1 MEYIKLLGILIIVIG
16 FALKFDPTAVVIIA
30 AVATGLLS
38 GMDFGQLLEILGKS
52 FTDNRMV
59 TLYFLTLPMIGL
71 VESHGLKE
79 VAINAIKRI
88 KNATPS
94 TILDIYML
102 IREIGGIFGIS
113 FSGQVTFVRPLVVP
127 MTTAAAETKRPLTKR
142 EQELIKGHSAAV
154 ENLGNF
160 FAQNLFIASSGVLL
174 ISSTMNG
181 LKYAVSP
188 TKIVLY
194 SIPMAV
200 ITFVVGVIWNSLF
213 DRKFNEVS
221 VNGK

>member
-1 MEYIKLLGILIIVIG
+1 MEYIKLLGIVIIVAG
-16 FALKFDPTAVVIIA
+16 FALKFDTTAVVIIA

-38 GMDFGQLLEILGKS
+38 GMDFGQLLEVLGKS
-52 FTDNRMV
+52 FADNRMV

-79 VAINAIKRI
+79 VATKAIERL

-94 TILDIYML
+94 KILDIYML
-102 IREIGGIFGIS
+102 VREIGGVFGIS

-127 MTTAAAETKRPLTKR
+127 MTTAAASSKKTLTKR
-142 EQELIKGHSAAV
+142 DIDIIKGHSAAV

-174 ISSTMNG
+174 ISGTM
-181 LKYAVSP
+181 
-188 TKIVLY
+188 KIGRAHV
-194 SIPMAV
+194 
-200 ITFVVGVIWNSLF
+200 
-213 DRKFNEVS
+213 
-221 VNGK
+221 